1 MNHQPTKT
9 MLHKAIK
16 IIIITEQIISKG
28 VCQIIEDSGATGY
41 TTVAAG
47 GRGSRDKRS
56 TSERTSVVD
65 DFANIK
71 IEVIVHDK
79 ALAESITDQV
89 VTKYFQNYSGITYIE
104 EVEILRPGKFWEAE

>member
-1 MNHQPTKT
+1 

-16 IIIITEQIISKG
+16 VIIITEKLITEKI
-28 VCQIIEDSGATGY
+28 CDIIEACGATGY
-41 TTVAAG
+41 TLVAAS

-56 TSERTSVVD
+56 RTDRDSVID

-79 ALAESITDQV
+79 ELAEKITDQV
-89 VTKYFQNYSGITYIE
+89 VNQYFGNYCGITCIE
-104 EVEILRPGKFWEAE
+104 EVEVLRPQKFWQSE

>member
-1 MNHQPTKT
+1 

-16 IIIITEQIISKG
+16 VIIITEKLITDQI
-28 VCQIIEDSGATGY
+28 CDLIEECGATGF
-41 TTVAAG
+41 TLVSAS

-56 TSERTSVVD
+56 RTARGSVMD

-79 ALAESITDQV
+79 ELAQKMTDQV
-89 VTKYFQNYSGITYIE
+89 VGKYFGNYCGITYIE
-104 EVEILRPGKFWEAE
+104 EVEILRPQKFWQGD